1 MIESLHAQDM
11 GLAMESAE
19 RMGVSSPL
27 GAAAGRVYED
37 AIRDLP
43 ELSRKD
49 FSSVYRYLEGLST
62 KK

>member
-1 MIESLHAQDM
+1 M

-19 RMGVSSPL
+19 RMGVSVPI

-37 AIRDLP
+37 AIRDVP
-43 ELSRKD
+43 ELNRKD